1 MNENQKLA
9 VKIAEQALTHKGE
22 EVKSLD
28 VTELDECNC
37 VMVCMT
43 IGSIDDEDSILRIFR
58 SSYLFYI
65 GKRGG
70 FYYITK
76 DFKVRYIK
84 KYQINKF
91 CCISD

>member
-1 MNENQKLA
+1 MMNVNQKLA
-9 VKIAEQALTHKGE
+9 VKVAEQALTHKGE

-43 IGSIDDEDSILRIFR
+43 IGSIDDEDSIR
-58 SSYLFYI
+58 SYLFYI

-70 FYYITK
+70 VYYITK

>member
-1 MNENQKLA
+1 MNVNQKLA
-9 VKIAEQALTHKGE
+9 VKVAEQALTHKGE

-43 IGSIDDEDSILRIFR
+43 IGSIDDEDSIR
-58 SSYLFYI
+58 SYLFYI

-70 FYYITK
+70 VYYITK

>member
-1 MNENQKLA
+1 MNVNQKLA
-9 VKIAEQALTHKGE
+9 VKVAAQALTHKGE

-43 IGSIDDEDSILRIFR
+43 IGSIDDEDSIR
-58 SSYLFYI
+58 SYLFYI

-70 FYYITK
+70 VYYITK